1 MPSFCICSPSL
12 QLSLSSFTIQGHLLS
27 KPQASQL
34 RTPNMATSF
43 FAPWAVAILAS
54 YIVHRYVSSARRHRR
69 FPPGP
74 TPLPLIGNAR
84 DFPSQDDDVP
94 DYQHWLKHKK
104 YGPIS
109 SVTAFGQTA
118 VVIHDREAAQVIL
131 ERMASKTSGRPTSFF
146 GSDICGYVGLP
157 QAPGRP

>member
-1 MPSFCICSPSL
+1 
-12 QLSLSSFTIQGHLLS
+12 
-27 KPQASQL
+27 
-34 RTPNMATSF
+34 MATSF

-74 TPLPLIGNAR
+74 TPLPLIGNLR
-84 DFPSQDDDVP
+84 DFPSDGDGLP
-94 DYQHWLKHKK
+94 DYEHWLKHKK

-118 VVIHDREAAQVIL
+118 VIIHDREAAQVIL
-131 ERMASKTSGRPTSFF
+131 ERMALKTSGEKPPYCSR
-146 GSDICGYVGLP
+146 
-157 QAPGRP
+157 GRC